1 MIKNGLN
8 ELYLLA
14 KKGADISD
22 KAIAKQTGKITSNF
36 VNKNAYEFSGEKSNK
51 QEFFSE
57 ELEKIDSAIL
67 NSDFKDLVALVFP
80 TESQL
85 SKIYE
90 KTFFSENKLTAT
102 FQRSKIIYSELEKSI
117 ENYRKN
123 LSI

>member
-1 MIKNGLN
+1 MIKNGLD

-14 KKGADISD
+14 KKGANISD
-22 KAIAKQTGKITSNF
+22 KAIAKQIGYSVSKKFGNQKNF
-36 VNKNAYEFSGEKSNK
+36 SL
-51 QEFFSE
+51 

-67 NSDFKDLVALVFP
+67 NSQFKDLAALVFP

-90 KTFFSENKLTAT
+90 KTAFSPNKLAAT

-117 ENYRKN
+117 KNYLKN

>member
-1 MIKNGLN
+1 MIKNGLD

-14 KKGADISD
+14 KKGANLSG
-22 KAIAKQTGKITSNF
+22 KAISSQNLKQK
-36 VNKNAYEFSGEKSNK
+36 K
-51 QEFFSE
+51 FSE
-57 ELEKIDSAIL
+57 ELEKIDLAIL
-67 NSDFKDLVALVFP
+67 NSQFKDLAALVFP

-85 SKIYE
+85 GKIYE
-90 KTFFSENKLTAT
+90 KTVFSPNKLAAT